1 MQHPLFFISLQRPF
15 DYHQK
20 IFPTKQCWRIVAVL
34 AGLFLLAISPYTRA
48 DQSSAA
54 VAQSTAEE
62 DAGNKPLRKLSPK
75 QFYVEVEIPG
85 NYNISILFDTGLSA
99 NKSSKDY
106 QPEIKKFMERERE
119 LFTLFNK
126 EIEGEINIYSV
137 ETKEFVRKIKIPTE
151 NEYFSGNK
159 TAYLIDRA
167 EAGQYYAGFWLDRG
181 RYIMIPDIYSHH
193 PDFVEYTFYF
203 VRLHGK

>member
-1 MQHPLFFISLQRPF
+1 MQHHLCFTSWQRPF
-15 DYHQK
+15 DYRQK
-20 IFPTKQCWRIVAVL
+20 IFPTKQCWRIVAAL

-54 VAQSTAEE
+54 VAQSTAEG

-85 NYNISILFDTGLSA
+85 NYNISILFDTGLST

-119 LFTLFNK
+119 VFTLFKK
-126 EIEGEINIYSV
+126 EVEGEINIYSV
-137 ETKEFVRKIKIPTE
+137 GDDKFVHKIKIPTE
-151 NEYFSGNK
+151 NDYFSGDE

-167 EAGQYYAGFWLDRG
+167 EAGQYYASFWLN
-181 RYIMIPDIYSHH
+181 SCA
-193 PDFVEYTFYF
+193 E
-203 VRLHGK
+203 